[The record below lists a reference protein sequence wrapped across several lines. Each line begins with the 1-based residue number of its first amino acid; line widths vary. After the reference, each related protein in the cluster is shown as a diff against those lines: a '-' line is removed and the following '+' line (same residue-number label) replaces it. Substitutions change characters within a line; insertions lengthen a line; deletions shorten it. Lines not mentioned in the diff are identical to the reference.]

1 MKVGADAPCTS
12 NVQAV
17 TCEHARV
24 VFFLWVCLSANK
36 RCRVTQ
42 QDRGTI

>member
-24 VFFLWVCLSANK
+24 GFLWVCLSANK